1 VIVKLFVTL
10 LIASFVALDF
20 YLWDYL
26 QTLLTKREQAI
37 QQSVTSSKRMTRK
50 LKVGGS
56 HGASEVE
63 VGE

>member
-10 LIASFVALDF
+10 LIASVVALDF

-26 QTLLTKREQAI
+26 QTLWTKREQAI
-37 QQSVTSSKRMTRK
+37 QQSVMSSKRMTRK
-50 LKVGGS
+50 SIVGGS
-56 HGASEVE
+56 QGSPEVE

>member
-1 VIVKLFVTL
+1 MIVKLFVTL

-26 QTLLTKREQAI
+26 QTLLTKREKAI
-37 QQSVTSSKRMTRK
+37 QQSVMSSKRMTRK
-50 LKVGGS
+50 SKVE
-56 HGASEVE
+56 ASQGPPEVD

>member
-1 VIVKLFVTL
+1 MKLFVTC

-26 QTLLTKREQAI
+26 QTLLTKREEAI
-37 QQSVTSSKRMTRK
+37 QQRVMPSKRLTQK
-50 LKVGGS
+50 TKVGGS
-56 HGASEVE
+56 QSAPALE